1 MIPEAKT
8 AAVGRALQE
17 AFGVNEFED
26 IRVLTAGLSIAL
38 VFLIVV
44 HGNQGRHL
52 FPLHRTSRAFI

>member
-26 IRVLTAGLSIAL
+26 IRVLIAGA
-38 VFLIVV
+38 
-44 HGNQGRHL
+44 
-52 FPLHRTSRAFI
+52 